1 MKDLYTYEVL
11 VTGTDYFES
20 KRCYIARAIEEIP
33 NLVKEDYLNVIE
45 ELSLQAEKN
54 LTLIS
59 FDEIDIVYIRRGK
72 LLNNI

>member
-1 MKDLYTYEVL
+1 MNQ
-11 VTGTDYFES
+11 
-20 KRCYIARAIEEIP
+20 KRYYIARVIEEIP

-59 FDEIDIVYIRRGK
+59 FDEIDIVYIRRDK